1 MEHRK
6 KENGSRDLLNALGW
20 SGVPQG
26 QGKFE
31 ARAAKSDEAEW

>member
-1 MEHRK
+1 MGHRK
-6 KENGSRDLLNALGW
+6 KENASRDLLNALGW
-20 SGVPQG
+20 SGVSQG